1 MNRSKWP
8 NVEPWSWQAQRV
20 MELIAAQGRRHVER
34 QRNLVENLA
43 YDSHDITEHADQ
55 LKQFQELLALHIQ
68 ERDRLRKQ
76 LAEKPISFRGPQ
88 RQLGD

>member
-1 MNRSKWP
+1 MSRGSGIL
-8 NVEPWSWQAQRV
+8 SRI
-20 MELIAAQGRRHVER
+20 L
-34 QRNLVENLA
+34 LVTA
-43 YDSHDITEHADQ
+43 TTITEHADQ

-76 LAEKPISFRGPQ
+76 LAEKPISFRGPR